1 MHVRYNASLETLV
14 MDYGWGQWQL
24 FYRPLTSSEDL
35 THRFYGR
42 AMGITA
48 INLNPLYFI
57 QDSKDGEDV
66 IVGMRATA
74 FESKLPPVFT
84 KLGVEDGARD
94 SAMGIGL
101 CSQIFVLVPLLVAHM
116 QCVFQ
121 TSD

>member
-1 MHVRYNASLETLV
+1 

-57 QDSKDGEDV
+57 QESKDGEDV

-84 KLGVEDGARD
+84 KLGVEDGAPVELGVEHGTPD
-94 SAMGIGL
+94 SATRIGL
-101 CSQIFVLVPLLVAHM
+101 FYQIFLWVILSVLSSGICFVN
-116 QCVFQ
+116 
-121 TSD
+121 

>member
-1 MHVRYNASLETLV
+1 

-48 INLNPLYFI
+48 INVNPLYFI

-84 KLGVEDGARD
+84 KLGVEDGAPVELGVEDGARD